1 MKTLLVLVR
10 NPAESAW
17 IMEYAIR
24 LSHDLKLDLHY
35 LHVQNAKG
43 HLMAGPNASGAAVE
57 QLQRDLRKNA
67 ELARESMQE
76 QVNELMKM
84 QEATMTVEV
93 TTSIGNEVS
102 LVNELVKR
110 NKVQMLMLAGKGL
123 GEAGFSKSFVD
134 DVSRE
139 VNCPVWII
147 PENTRY
153 RPMDSIVYATDYQEE
168 DISTLSRLIDLTHF
182 VSPVIT
188 ALHITH
194 NPDFEVRIKNAGFQK
209 VIRNKI
215 GYDDIKVKALVEKQ
229 GADIPEMIADFAS
242 KDRASLVVVLK
253 DDKSLFERLFTE
265 STSEKIVQESSFP
278 VLVYHSPEA

>member
-1 MKTLLVLVR
+1 
-10 NPAESAW
+10 
-17 IMEYAIR
+17 MEYAIR
-24 LSHDLKLDLHY
+24 LAHDLRLDIHY
-35 LHVQNAKG
+35 LYVENPKG
-43 HLMAGPNASGAAVE
+43 HLMAGTTASGAAVE

-76 QVNELMKM
+76 RVKELMKM

-93 TTSIGNEVS
+93 TTSIGNESS

-110 NKVQMLMLAGKGL
+110 NKAHMLMLPSKGL
-123 GEAGFSKSFVD
+123 GETGFSRSFVD
-134 DVSRE
+134 DATRE

-153 RPMDSIVYATDYQEE
+153 RPMNSIVYATDYQEE
-168 DISTLSRLIDLTHF
+168 DISTLSRVIDLTHF
-182 VSPVIT
+182 VSPEIT
-188 ALHITH
+188 ALHITDS
-194 NPDFEVRIKNAGFQK
+194 PDFEVRIKNAGFQK

-215 GYDDIKVKALVEKQ
+215 GYDDLKVKALVEKQ

-242 KDRASLVVVLK
+242 KERASLVVVLK
-253 DDKSLFERLFTE
+253 DDKSLFERFFTE

-278 VLVYHSPEA
+278 VLVYHNPEA